1 MVVDVTV
8 VMLVVVRGLLVDV
21 IDWEFIERVKNNEKI
36 MIR

>member
-1 MVVDVTV
+1 MVADVTV